1 MTIDN
6 AFQPH
11 GQRDVQFQ
19 FGDGRWSPE
28 LYADPVLGTTLQ
40 QPDVGFWGVTFR
52 DKQVLAQDAAPGN
65 VLTWLMN
72 NTVARAL
79 PGEQRYVTTGASM
92 RMHEAAEGKSL
103 SGWDWLTHKIGP
115 VQDVGDID
123 VRLEFSDVA
132 FDSKQF
138 ALDWVQ
144 RDENAAT
151 RATVLRATGKDLL
164 SMLMEARNMEH
175 AVYLQRYYLKQA
187 QAMQRMREFD
197 QQAGFALRW
206 TSRLASGAS
215 NYLLTDPTFA
225 PSLIIP
231 FGGTQL
237 GAARFGVKAARA
249 IREGG
254 RRVATSLVWRNA
266 ALAGR
271 VLNTSRKVGVG
282 VKTLGNVPAAMH
294 RGLATLISHRGAVAT
309 EMAILG
315 GLHAHAHQAERI
327 RHSEVLTDVEA
338 YHDTYAWDETG
349 LGVAIG
355 AGVGYIFGGRAG
367 HSIGRRD
374 AIREAV
380 TEIAGGG
387 AASPIRLS
395 FDNVGAQGMLD
406 NLAVRGKRAAERLV
420 GDDYDSVAPYV
431 LDDDL
436 LTEVGLSAA
445 HMTRVL
451 EELADAADGTLN
463 ANAVH
468 RVLADEISAAAKTR
482 RGIAA
487 TDDALGNMFEKEA
500 RASALA
506 RAVKE
511 QPKAPEATVLA
522 RADELMEEELEAA
535 LKRHTLRQARA
546 VARQSSSTPV
556 DFWKQEAADLTETA
570 KRRDLLRHEME
581 YLARVERRLMEAGED
596 AVVEPLVRARMTR
609 YADGSAVAP
618 FARSKA
624 SKVSRTLRQI
634 RDEQRL
640 IDALPKGKERT
651 NAMARLRR
659 AKARLA
665 KVADEQGEVIT
676 PQEQRRRM
684 SEALREAALKN
695 PQSKA
700 EIHKILDEIF
710 DAVDANAATLWE
722 DARESHRLLKAI
734 GLGGIMRKLARS
746 GTGMEQSLRSAL
758 APLRLLAQE
767 FDHAKLLVDDL
778 DPTRA
783 ITHPTVQQTL
793 EQVQGIV
800 SEFADLMRRFDQSG
814 RFGNYMRNPREYNRK
829 MRDFNRAVIRHI
841 TNTESSSDE
850 TVLEAA
856 RLWRKH
862 SEFIRREA
870 AAAGIKLD
878 VEDFFP
884 RRWNATA
891 IEKDRAGFRTALAS
905 HFRRKWEESKD
916 AHLGTLERMGLATR
930 VTEDGRHLGF
940 DVVIDGVSQRVRTL
954 KRADLEKVGTT
965 EDDYLR
971 ALSTKADDGFDPME
985 DAANRAMENLT
996 GEAFEEAPDG
1006 RLIRTHGARGPQSE
1020 QSRRLEEGVWGDPAL
1035 DQFLD
1040 WRFLE
1045 NVDSYMRTT
1054 GMRALN
1060 QARHQTRWGV
1070 RGITHMDTIDYVEAR
1085 MRRVLTK
1092 ADASQEEV
1100 EAFRAGMRNLRQK
1113 LHLAEGRLPSMAETV
1128 EGWRG
1133 WLGELWVNTAGALYG
1148 QGIGSTIL
1156 STEILQSTLSRTYG
1170 VTDVLR
1176 RVKQTARAF
1185 RAAAGRPDEEMRAM
1199 MTTLGLTQRHM
1210 RLHAISRF
1218 LGQQTY
1224 NHGFQFN
1231 SKMKFLE
1238 PWMDVFRSLAG
1249 QNNSYGVARRIA
1261 QLPVTVS
1268 RAAMSNMMQVGG
1280 LDFFSVWARAMHI
1293 QTMLDESGRFFRAAE
1308 KMGELLSDSAT
1319 LRRLDDIERA
1329 AVDKAIA
1336 AGRNAR
1342 DAANLGQ
1349 RARLKAWNGVARQ
1362 AGFRNWLGADH
1373 WQVAEKWN
1381 RHGLLKPE
1389 ILAAIRESG
1398 AVIDKGGF
1406 KTFDFEKLRSYVA
1419 ANPEQDAIT
1428 GDALRRMKALMD
1440 ETLRKR
1446 VSEQSLMQTPTSTFA
1461 RTPLGKV
1468 ANSMTTWTRSFHD
1481 NNVMDTLQM
1490 PMRVGASMMAAYL
1503 FGETVNM
1510 VMRDLWKGK
1519 DIEDVIDEIEQD
1531 PDNFVAKSVTSIPWL
1546 GQFGGWTRPAAD
1558 ALTKDDRMFRVDL
1571 GESAA
1576 EGAAAQVADLFFDT
1590 LHAATSDEDVSGR
1603 TWRTMSRWL
1612 PGYRT
1617 WHGLIANGLFEA
1629 GTGVDI
1635 IDALSVDRPRRTG
1648 LEVDADAADL
1658 QIIDFPATTKPDLP
1672 EDVSFLYPEQ

>member
-11 GQRDVQFQ
+11 GQRDVQYQ

-28 LYADPVLGTTLQ
+28 LYADPVLGTTIQ
-40 QPDVGFWGVTFR
+40 QPDMGFWGVTFR

-72 NTVARAL
+72 NTVARVL

-123 VRLEFSDVA
+123 VRLEFSDAA

-138 ALDWVQ
+138 ALDWAQ

-151 RATVLRATGKDLL
+151 RATVLQATGKDLL
-164 SMLMEARNMEH
+164 PMLMEARNMEH
-175 AVYLQRYYLKQA
+175 AVYLQRYHLKQA
-187 QAMQRMREFD
+187 QAMQRMREFERD
-197 QQAGFALRW
+197 AGFALRW
-206 TSRLASGAS
+206 TSKLASGAS

-225 PSLIIP
+225 PSMFIP
-231 FGGTQL
+231 FGGVQL
-237 GAARFGVKAARA
+237 GTARFGVRAARV

-254 RRVATSLVWRNA
+254 RRVATALVWKNA

-282 VKTLGNVPAAMH
+282 VKTVGNVPAAMH

-315 GLHAHAHQAERI
+315 GLHAHVHQAERVA
-327 RHSEVLTDVEA
+327 HSEVLTDVEA
-338 YHDTYAWDETG
+338 YQDTYSWNETG

-380 TEIAGGG
+380 TETAGGG

-406 NLAVRGKRAAERLV
+406 NLAVRAKRAAERLV

-436 LTEVGLSAA
+436 LTEVGLSTV

-451 EELADAADGTLN
+451 EELADAADGMLN

-468 RVLADEISAAAKTR
+468 RVLADEISAAAKAR

-487 TDDALGNMFEKEA
+487 TNDALGNLFEKEA

-511 QPKAPEATVLA
+511 KPKAPEAAVLA

-546 VARQSSSTPV
+546 VARQSSRTPV
-556 DFWKQEAADLTETA
+556 DFWKQEAADLIETA

-581 YLARVERRLMEAGED
+581 YLARVERRLIEAGED

-609 YADGSAVAP
+609 YADGTAVAP

-624 SKVSRTLRQI
+624 SKVGRTLRRI

-640 IDALPKGKERT
+640 IDELPKGKERT
-651 NAMARLRR
+651 NAMARLRA
-659 AKARLA
+659 AKKRLA

-676 PQEQRRRM
+676 PQEQRKM
-684 SEALREAALKN
+684 AEALHEAALKN
-695 PQSKA
+695 PQSKD
-700 EIHKILDEIF
+700 EIHKILAEIF

-722 DARESHRLLKAI
+722 DARETHRLLKAI
-734 GLGGIMRKLARS
+734 GLGGVMRKLARS
-746 GTGMEQSLRSAL
+746 GTGMEQTLRSAL

-778 DPTRA
+778 DPTKA
-783 ITHPTVQQTL
+783 LTHPTVQQTL
-793 EQVQGIV
+793 EQVHGIV
-800 SEFADLMRRFDQSG
+800 SEFADLMRRFDQAG

-829 MRDFNRAVIRHI
+829 LSDFNRAVIRHI
-841 TNTESSSDE
+841 SRKKESTDDA
-850 TVLEAA
+850 VREAA
-856 RLWRKH
+856 ALWRKH

-891 IEKDRAGFRTALAS
+891 IEKDRAGFRTALAA
-905 HFRRKWEESKD
+905 HFRRYWEEGD
-916 AHLGTLERMGLATR
+916 EVHLGTIEAMGLARR

-940 DVVIDGVSQRVRTL
+940 EVVIDGVAKRVRTL
-954 KRADLEKVGTT
+954 KRADLEKLGTT
-965 EDDYLR
+965 EDDYLKGLR
-971 ALSTKADDGFDPME
+971 TKGADGFDPME
-985 DAANRAMENLT
+985 NAANRAMENLT

-1020 QSRRLEEGVWGDPAL
+1020 QSRKLEETVWRDAAL
-1035 DQFLD
+1035 EPYLD

-1054 GMRALN
+1054 GMRVLN
-1060 QARHQTRWGV
+1060 QARHQKRWGI

-1085 MRRVLTK
+1085 LRKALTK
-1092 ADASQEEV
+1092 TAATHEEV
-1100 EAFRAGMRNLRQK
+1100 EAFRAGIRNLRQK
-1113 LHLAEGRLPSMAETV
+1113 LHLAEGRLPSMRETV
-1128 EGWRG
+1128 EGWRD
-1133 WLGELWVNTAGALYG
+1133 WLGDLWVNTAGALYG

-1156 STEILQSTLSRTYG
+1156 STEILQSTLGRTYG

-1224 NHGFQFN
+1224 NHSFQFS

-1249 QNNSYGVARRIA
+1249 QNNTYGVARRIA

-1268 RAAMSNMMQVGG
+1268 RAVMSNMMQVGG

-1308 KMGELLSDSAT
+1308 KMGELLSDPAI
-1319 LRRLDDIERA
+1319 LRKLDDVEQA

-1349 RARLKAWNGVARQ
+1349 RARFKAWKGVARQ
-1362 AGFRNWLGADH
+1362 AGFRNWTGAAH

-1398 AVIDKGGF
+1398 AVIDNGTF

-1419 ANPEQDAIT
+1419 ANPEADAVM
-1428 GDALRRMKALMD
+1428 GDALKRMKALMD

-1446 VSEQSLMQTPTSTFA
+1446 VSEQSLVQTPTSTFA

-1531 PDNFVAKSVTSIPWL
+1531 PDNFVAKAVTSMPWL

-1558 ALTKDDRMFRVDL
+1558 ALTKNDRMFRVDL

-1590 LHAATSDEDVSGR
+1590 LHAATSEEDVSGR

-1612 PGYRT
+1612 PAYRT
-1617 WHGLIANGLFEA
+1617 WHGLAANGLFEA
-1629 GTGVDI
+1629 GTGVNVI
-1635 IDALSVDRPRRTG
+1635 NELSVDRPTRTG

-1658 QIIDFPATTKPDLP
+1658 QILDFPTTMKPDLP